1 MMRPVFRAIFK
12 AKLPI
17 ALSVLFIS
25 SAEAVLLFDD
35 GNVHTL
41 RGAVFDNVLLE
52 NGSDLIIE
60 NGLVLPSSDDPAV
73 TANSNSVMLRQYAAA
88 IGGIRSDYGEVSLMG
103 NTLVIGTGEE
113 SSTTTP
119 FGRAGVGGANQVTV
133 DGRAL
138 IAGASHT
145 THGGMGIANY
155 SSGGQQVT
163 LNSGYVFGGS
173 SAELGGS
180 GIGLIGFGESLDLSV
195 NGGSV
200 IGGNGGVQG
209 GNGIGRE
216 AQISEDMSGQ
226 ISGGYIAGGYGG
238 ERGGHALSSSLSS
251 NHLNVTGGMFL
262 GGNGGQIGGNALNLT
277 FYSDDS
283 VDVAISGGVFDA
295 GFGDLDDGWLMDLSG
310 FASPLNPNHNVE
322 IAGGLFGS
330 NNSGRGINIANG
342 GVVDVYGNDLSFT
355 DGLLSGYLSDGHWIE
370 TLVSLGTDSSAGTLN
385 LHNSSGYAARTG
397 LVDSE
402 TTPLMPFVEGRYVAG
417 PDPVAERL
425 AEASGFFGIDNLVA
439 SRYEEHVGRYEPS
452 SVPEPS
458 TLLLFSIG
466 ILGLGMFQMKAP
478 RKGSKST

>member
-1 MMRPVFRAIFK
+1 MMRPVFRAIIK

-17 ALSVLFIS
+17 ALSALFFS

-35 GNVHTL
+35 GNIHTL
-41 RGAVFDNVLLE
+41 SGVVFDNVLLE

-60 NGLVLPSSDDPAV
+60 YGFVLPSSGNPAV
-73 TANSNSVMLRQYAAA
+73 TANSNSITLRQNAAA
-88 IGGIRSDYGEVSLMG
+88 IGGIRSDFGDVSFTG
-103 NTLVIGTGEE
+103 NALVIGTGEE
-113 SSTTTP
+113 SPTTTP

-155 SSGGQQVT
+155 SSGGQLVT
-163 LNSGYVFGGS
+163 LNSGYVIGGT

-216 AQISEDMSGQ
+216 EQISEDMSGQ

-251 NHLNVTGGMFL
+251 NHLNVTGGNFL
-262 GGNGGQIGGNALNLT
+262 GGDGGQIGGNALNLT
-277 FYSDDS
+277 FFSDDS
-283 VDVAISGGVFDA
+283 VNVAISGGIFDA
-295 GFGDLDDGWLMDLSG
+295 GFGNIDDGWLIDLSG
-310 FASPLNPNHNVE
+310 FASPLNPNHHVE
-322 IAGGLFGS
+322 ITGGLFGS
-330 NNSGRGINIANG
+330 SNSGKGINIANG
-342 GVVDVYGNDLSFT
+342 GVVDVFGNDLSFA

-370 TLVSLGTDSSAGTLN
+370 TLVSLGIDSSAGTLN
-385 LHNSSGYAARTG
+385 LHNSGSYAARTG

-402 TTPLMPFVEGRYVAG
+402 NTQLMPFAERQYVAG
-417 PDPVAERL
+417 PVDIEERL
-425 AEASGFFGIDNLVA
+425 VEASGLFGIGNQVA
-439 SRYEEHVGRYEPS
+439 SLYGNPFGSHEPT

-458 TLLLFSIG
+458 ILLLFSMG
-466 ILGLGMFQMKAP
+466 ILGLGMFRMKAP
-478 RKGSKST
+478 RKG